1 MPTDARSASPNPLSK
16 PSALISDEAALK
28 RIFDAQFAACLASAK
43 SQLADA
49 PVLAPRVVET
59 TFVSIWKQ
67 RGTIATQDQLK
78 AALNDEIRHGSARA
92 LSRRSAAGRFAG
104 GKHATG
110 SHSAAPSEAPAD
122 VWANIHKTLNASS
135 AEAHAALDKAGRHEA
150 ASHMKF
156 AAKKKN
162 WLVPVVILVV
172 AVGVSVGGVMYISHL
187 GVDDATLAAVSNTS
201 IQPLVTSSP
210 GQIGSLALPDGS
222 QLKIAPETKVYVPD
236 GFPKKIRAIRL
247 DGAAQFD
254 VAPTSAILPL
264 PFRVVAKRMQVVA
277 TGTSFAVS
285 AYPGDSAIF
294 VTVKQGSVD
303 VRTGKSV
310 TVVNANQSAFA
321 DRATTREATADERA
335 AAFNWLDGRITVP
348 NSTLRHVVGGLSRW
362 FNMDVKVPDLPLL
375 DRPASLDVPL
385 DSSLLAIKQVE
396 QSANVKFAY
405 EGETKVFRD
414 ATPAAKTSG
423 AAAKGGAAK
432 GAPAKSRAKKKK

>member
-1 MPTDARSASPNPLSK
+1 MPTDARSASPSPLSK
-16 PSALISDEAALK
+16 PTLISDEAALK
-28 RIFDAQFAACLASAK
+28 RVFDAEFETCLASAK

-49 PVLAPRVVET
+49 TVLAPRVVET
-59 TFVSIWKQ
+59 TFVSVWKQ

-78 AALNDEIRHGSARA
+78 AVLNDEIRHGSARA
-92 LSRRSAAGRFAG
+92 LSRRSAASRFAG
-104 GKHATG
+104 GKQATG
-110 SHSAAPSEAPAD
+110 SHSAAASEAPED

-172 AVGVSVGGVMYISHL
+172 AVGVSIGGVMYVSRL
-187 GVDDATLAAVSNTS
+187 GVDDATLAAVSNTA

-222 QLKIAPETKVYVPD
+222 QLKIGPETKVFVPD

-247 DGAAQFD
+247 EGAAQFE
-254 VAPTSAILPL
+254 VAPTSAIMPL
-264 PFRVVAKRMQVVA
+264 PFRVVAKRIHVIA

-285 AYPGDSAIF
+285 AYPGDSTIF

-303 VRTGKSV
+303 IKTGKTDTEV
-310 TVVNANQSAFA
+310 HANQAAFA
-321 DRATTREATADERA
+321 DRGTVREATADERA
-335 AAFNWLDGRITVP
+335 AAFNWLDGRITIP
-348 NSTLRHVVGGLSRW
+348 NSTLRNVVGGLSRW

-375 DRPASLDVPL
+375 ERPASLDVSL
-385 DSSLLAIKQVE
+385 DSSGLALKQVE
-396 QSANVKFAY
+396 KSANVKFGY
-405 EGETKVFRD
+405 EGDTKVFRD
-414 ATPAAKTSG
+414 ATPAAKAAGSSAKG
-423 AAAKGGAAK
+423 AAAK
-432 GAPAKSRAKKKK
+432 APAKKSGAKKKK

>member
-1 MPTDARSASPNPLSK
+1 MPTDARSASPSPLSK
-16 PSALISDEAALK
+16 PTLISDEAALK
-28 RIFDAQFAACLASAK
+28 RVFDVEFEACLALAK

-49 PVLAPRVVET
+49 TMLAPRVVET

-78 AALNDEIRHGSARA
+78 VVLADEIRHGSARA

-110 SHSAAPSEAPAD
+110 SHTAALSEAPAD

-162 WLVPVVILVV
+162 WFVPVLILVV
-172 AVGVSVGGVMYISHL
+172 AVGVSVGGVMYVSRL
-187 GVDDATLAAVSNTS
+187 GVDDATLSAVSNTA
-201 IQPLVTSSP
+201 IPPLVTSNP

-222 QLKIAPETKVYVPD
+222 QLKIGPETKIFVPD

-247 DGAAQFD
+247 EGAAQFD
-254 VAPTSAILPL
+254 VAPTSAIMPL
-264 PFRVVAKRMQVVA
+264 PFRVVAKRNHII
-277 TGTSFAVS
+277 TIGTSFAVS
-285 AYPGDSAIF
+285 AYPGDSAIL
-294 VTVKQGSVD
+294 VTVKEGSVEI
-303 VRTGKSV
+303 KSAKSDFEV
-310 TVVNANQSAFA
+310 KANQVAFA
-321 DRATTREATADERA
+321 DRGTVREATADEK
-335 AAFNWLDGRITVP
+335 AAFNWLNGRISIP

-362 FNMDVKVPDLPLL
+362 FNMDVKVPDLSLL

-385 DSSLLAIKQVE
+385 DSSLQAIKQVE

-414 ATPAAKTSG
+414 ATPAAKAG
-423 AAAKGGAAK
+423 GAAKGGAAK
-432 GAPAKSRAKKKK
+432 GAPAKSGAKKKK